1 MTIIEA
7 IIRSLFTIITLQ
19 LLGKLLGSRQIS
31 QLSIYEYIIGITVG
45 SVAATM
51 AIDETIPL
59 QIPLIAMIIMVVFTY
74 TIEKL
79 TSKSIILRK
88 LLTGKPVLIIYEGKI
103 IEANLKKNN
112 YDIND
117 LLTQARTA
125 GYFDLSQI
133 NYAIMETNGQI
144 SFLLKSK
151 YRPSSCNDFKYHP
164 PTDYLQANI
173 IIDGNIMI
181 DALKAIHKDKIWLDR
196 YLKDHHI
203 NDINDI
209 ILATTDINGKLNIY
223 LKNIQISNEDIF
235 I

>member
-1 MTIIEA
+1 
-7 IIRSLFTIITLQ
+7 
-19 LLGKLLGSRQIS
+19 
-31 QLSIYEYIIGITVG
+31 
-45 SVAATM
+45 
-51 AIDETIPL
+51 
-59 QIPLIAMIIMVVFTY
+59 
-74 TIEKL
+74 
-79 TSKSIILRK
+79 LRK

-173 IIDGNIMI
+173 IIDGNIMKE
-181 DALKAIHKDKIWLDR
+181 ALEAIHKDNIWLTK
-196 YLKDHHI
+196 YLKEHHI
-203 NDINDI
+203 NDIKDI
-209 ILATTDINGKLNIY
+209 LLATSDINGKLNIY
-223 LKNIQISNEDIF
+223 LKNTQIKNEDIF